1 MDEIINLRNQV
12 DQFDQKLY
20 PVREKSEELFKELSV
35 PENQEK
41 YIKMIGELSS
51 VWRTLEKSKDVGGL
65 GIMDWWTKE
74 ERDKDVKSTK
84 NIIDDILKIKKFKTP
99 APKQDINLKNRS
111 KWLDF
116 IRELINELDSLNFK
130 SERNSPN

>member
-1 MDEIINLRNQV
+1 MDEIINSRNQV

-20 PVREKSEELFKELSV
+20 PIREKSEELFKELSI

-41 YIKMIGELSS
+41 YKKMIGELSS
-51 VWRTLEKSKDVGGL
+51 VWRTPEKSKDLGGF

-111 KWLDF
+111 KWL
-116 IRELINELDSLNFK
+116 ILLEN
-130 SERNSPN
+130 

>member
-1 MDEIINLRNQV
+1 
-12 DQFDQKLY
+12 
-20 PVREKSEELFKELSV
+20 
-35 PENQEK
+35 
-41 YIKMIGELSS
+41 MIGELSS
-51 VWRTLEKSKDVGGL
+51 VWRTLEKSKDVGGF

-99 APKQDINLKNRS
+99 APKQNINLRNRS

-116 IRELINELDSLNFK
+116 IRELINELDSYTQINNYFSSYSAFK
-130 SERNSPN
+130 